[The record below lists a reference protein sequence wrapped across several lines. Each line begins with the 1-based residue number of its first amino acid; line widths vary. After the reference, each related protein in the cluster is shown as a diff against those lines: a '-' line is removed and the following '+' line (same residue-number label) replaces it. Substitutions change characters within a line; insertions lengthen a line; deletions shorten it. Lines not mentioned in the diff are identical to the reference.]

1 MLYSKQYYK
10 KHSLNNFRT
19 TNMTDFFNCL
29 FQYLEKEEILLD
41 QPEFLFQIQSHPN
54 YPSLLA
60 ISDTLSFFNIDNVAA
75 RVQFA
80 EIDNMPNRFITLLS
94 ENFGKS
100 QLYFIEK
107 KGDSYFSTKDKKT
120 IEISKN
126 TLESRWD
133 NIVLLAEK
141 SETDH
146 PIKKK
151 KKQWQWVLYLL
162 CIAFFIIA
170 ISSFGGNLQA
180 HSFFIFP
187 IIGILFSVVAL
198 KDLFGAESKF
208 INNFCNIG
216 PSTSCTTVVNSEKW
230 RIFKLINFS
239 DLSMLFFTSQFL
251 LLFMATLSR
260 DLNSFFSIQKIIL
273 LISLPIILTSLY
285 YQRTVEKK
293 WCPICL
299 AIISVLLLEMI
310 YLVLFQRKSFEI
322 SNKSVILF
330 GLVSS
335 TMILLWSALKKILT
349 QQKELKE
356 FQFKANRFQRNYEI
370 FKNTLLEKKKIEL
383 PHSPLILGNKES
395 KTQITIITN
404 PFCGYCKEVH
414 EILDKILEKH
424 SDSAQ
429 VKVIIKTDIKT
440 QSVENKKVFRSL
452 MSIYLKNGEAQFRNA
467 LNHWFQ
473 IKNAD
478 NWLQLFQKEDD
489 LEKVDAIYNSQ
500 NDWCIENDFNYTPA
514 IFINGYEYPEAY
526 ERANLE
532 FFTNEL
538 IEDVI

>member
-1 MLYSKQYYK
+1 
-10 KHSLNNFRT
+10 
-19 TNMTDFFNCL
+19 MTDFFNCL
-29 FQYLEKEEILLD
+29 FHYLEKEEILLD

-60 ISDTLSFFNIDNVAA
+60 ISDTLSFFNIENVAA
-75 RVQFA
+75 RVPFA
-80 EIDNMPNRFITLLS
+80 EIENMPNRFITLLS

-107 KGDSYFSTKDKKT
+107 KGDYYFSTKDKKT

-126 TLESRWD
+126 TLESRWG
-133 NIVLLAEK
+133 NIILLAEK
-141 SETDH
+141 SETEH

-151 KKQWQWVLYLL
+151 KKQWQWVLYSL
-162 CIAFFIIA
+162 CFAFFTTTLLL
-170 ISSFGGNLQA
+170 FGGNLQVL
-180 HSFFIFP
+180 SYFIFP
-187 IIGILFSVVAL
+187 TIGILFSVVAL

-208 INNFCNIG
+208 INNFCNI
-216 PSTSCTTVVNSEKW
+216 SAFTSCTTVVNSDKW

-239 DLSMLFFTSQFL
+239 DLSILFFTSQFL
-251 LLFMATLSR
+251 LLFTSTLTGE
-260 DLNSFFSIQKIIL
+260 LIAFFSIQKIIF
-273 LISLPIILTSLY
+273 LISLPVILASLY
-285 YQRTVEKK
+285 YQRNVEKK

-299 AIISVLLLEMI
+299 AIIGVILFEMI
-310 YLVLFQRKSFEI
+310 YLVLFQRKSFII
-322 SNKSVILF
+322 SYKSVILF

-335 TMILLWSALKKILT
+335 ITALVWSTLKNILT

-356 FQFKANRFQRNYEI
+356 FQFKANRFLRNYEI
-370 FKNTLLEKKKIEL
+370 FKNTLLAKKKTEL
-383 PHSPLILGNKES
+383 PHSPLILGNRDS

-404 PFCGYCKEVH
+404 PFCGYCKEAH

-424 SDSAQ
+424 YDSVQ
-429 VKVIIKTDIKT
+429 VKIIIKTDIKA
-440 QSVENKKVFRSL
+440 QSVENKKVFRNL

-473 IKNAD
+473 IKNAN

-489 LEKVDAIYNSQ
+489 LEKVEAMYNSQ

-526 ERANLE
+526 QRTNLE
-532 FFTNEL
+532 FFINEL

>member
-1 MLYSKQYYK
+1 
-10 KHSLNNFRT
+10 
-19 TNMTDFFNCL
+19 MTDFFNCL
-29 FQYLEKEEILLD
+29 FHYLEKEEILLD

-60 ISDTLSFFNIDNVAA
+60 ISDTLSFFNIENVAA
-75 RVQFA
+75 RVQFS
-80 EIDNMPNRFITLLS
+80 EIENMPNRFITLLN

-100 QLYFIEK
+100 QLSFIEK

-120 IEISKN
+120 IEISKT
-126 TLESRWD
+126 TLESRWN

-141 SETDH
+141 NETEH
-146 PIKKK
+146 TIKKK
-151 KKQWQWVLYLL
+151 KNQWQWVLHSF
-162 CIAFFIIA
+162 CITFFITA
-170 ISSFGGNLQA
+170 ISSFGGNFQA

-187 IIGILFSVVAL
+187 TIGILFSVIAL
-198 KDLFGAESKF
+198 KDLFGAENKL
-208 INNFCNIG
+208 INNFCNIST
-216 PSTSCTTVVNSEKW
+216 STSCTTVVNSEKW

-239 DLSMLFFTSQFL
+239 DLSILFFTSQFL
-251 LLFMATLSR
+251 LFFISTLSG
-260 DLNSFFSIQKIIL
+260 DLNAFFSIQKIIS
-273 LISLPIILTSLY
+273 LISLPVILASLY
-285 YQRTVEKK
+285 YQGNVEKK

-299 AIISVLLLEMI
+299 AIIGVMFFEMI
-310 YLVLFQRKSFEI
+310 YLISFQSEGFIISYKSL
-322 SNKSVILF
+322 ILF
-330 GLVSS
+330 GLASS
-335 TMILLWSALKKILT
+335 IMAMVWSALKKILT

-370 FKNTLLEKKKIEL
+370 FKNTLLTKKKIEL

-424 SDSAQ
+424 YDSLQ
-429 VKVIIKTDIKT
+429 VKVIIKTDIKA

-452 MSIYLKNGEAQFRNA
+452 MSIYLKDGETQFRNA

-473 IKNAD
+473 IKNAN
-478 NWLQLFQKEDD
+478 NWLQLFQKEDNP
-489 LEKVDAIYNSQ
+489 EKVEATYNSQ
-500 NDWCIENDFNYTPA
+500 NDWCTENDFNYTPA

-532 FFTNEL
+532 FFINEL
-538 IEDVI
+538 IEDLI